1 VILVISHH
9 RDEHAQ
15 AVMVELSRRE
25 IATRLLDLAR
35 FPLQLCL
42 SMHYDGAGG
51 SRFLFGCDDEKAF
64 DLRECGAVW
73 WRRPQQPS
81 VADAVRRVAHQNF
94 ALSESHEALTGLWHS
109 VDAFWVNEPARDVV
123 ANRKAYQLKLA
134 TELGLEIPR
143 TLISNCREAVRDFV
157 QDVGVGKMIY
167 KAFSATEQDW
177 RETRLLR
184 EEELDKIDNVKYAPV
199 IFQNYIEADVDLRI
213 TAVGDKLFPAAIHSQ
228 DTSYKVDFRM
238 DIAAARIEPATLP
251 DDIADKLLKL
261 MRALGLTYGA
271 FDMRR
276 RPDGSHVFLEVN
288 PAGQW
293 LFVERRTG
301 QKITDALATLLQEHD
316 RQQPAAAVSSGQRP
330 RPQPRATPS
339 RRERPRKRQRKR

>member
-15 AVMVELSRRE
+15 SVMVELSRRKV
-25 IATRLLDLAR
+25 ATRLLDLAR

-42 SMHYDGAGG
+42 SMYYDGKGG
-51 SRFLFGCDDEKAF
+51 SRFFFGCDEEDGL
-64 DLRECGAVW
+64 DLRDCGAVW
-73 WRRPQQPS
+73 WRRPQSPS
-81 VADAVRRVAHQNF
+81 VAEAVGRPAHQNF
-94 ALSESHEALTGLWHS
+94 ALNESHEALSGLWQS

-134 TELGLEIPR
+134 AQLGLEIPR
-143 TLISNCREAVRDFV
+143 TLVSNCREAVRDFV
-157 QDVGVGKMIY
+157 QDVGVGKVIY

-199 IFQNYIEADVDLRI
+199 IFQSYVEADVDLRI
-213 TAVGDKLFPAAIHSQ
+213 TVIGDRIFPAAIHSQ
-228 DTSYKVDFRM
+228 ETSYKVDFRM
-238 DIAAARIEPATLP
+238 DIGAARIEPASLP
-251 DDIADKLLKL
+251 DDVADKLLKL

-271 FDMRR
+271 IDMRR
-276 RPDGSHVFLEVN
+276 RPDGSHVFLEIN

-293 LFVERRTG
+293 LFIERRTG
-301 QKITDALATLLQEHD
+301 QKITDALVTLLQEQD
-316 RQQPAAAVSSGQRP
+316 GQRAAAPAAPARP
-330 RPQPRATPS
+330 RAKRRAAAPARARPRS
-339 RRERPRKRQRKR
+339 RRKR